1 MAGIMVYVIF
11 QGSSKEKL
19 TPIVLVAQL
28 LFETSWTVAHKAP
41 LYMAFSTQEYWSG

>member
-19 TPIVLVAQL
+19 TPIVLVAQRCITL
-28 LFETSWTVAHKAP
+28 RHMDCSP
-41 LYMAFSTQEYWSG
+41 

>member
-19 TPIVLVAQL
+19 TPIVLVAQSCITL
-28 LFETSWTVAHKAP
+28 
-41 LYMAFSTQEYWSG
+41 